1 MLPVIKRCEKKKDVK
16 KKKVTY
22 WEKGFAT
29 HDPKRA
35 LELRLGKQY
44 LFNTKPTRKMDRRL
58 E

>member
-1 MLPVIKRCEKKKDVK
+1 MLPVIKRCIK

-29 HDPKRA
+29 RDPKRA

-44 LFNTKPTRKMDRRL
+44 L
-58 E
+58 